1 MRPKVF
7 IGSASEGIEYAR
19 ATRGLLN
26 EDADITVWNE
36 LNSGLSRT
44 IIEHLVQLAGSFDFA
59 ILILTPDDS
68 IRFRGMTAESPRD
81 NVIFELGLFMG
92 SLGRERTILLAQE
105 TDDLKLPS
113 DLGGLIS
120 AKFRAAEDG
129 DHARA
134 LGAACDGIRDHM
146 AATGVSDRDLARHV
160 GALASRQDVQ
170 DAELAR
176 QRTEITSLRMALG
189 GMVTQYEF
197 DKLLGLNRDSFQVR
211 YSDDLVAEL
220 KHLRAMGLVNN
231 HDGTGLRRIGELYRG
246 RPDHFDLRD
255 HFYITDQGHEY
266 LRVRQDL
273 ESLVTAPGVAST

>member
-7 IGSASEGIEYAR
+7 IGSATEGIEYAR

-26 EDADITVWNE
+26 EDADITVWSE
-36 LNSGLSRT
+36 LESGLSRT
-44 IIEHLVQLAGSFDFA
+44 IIEHLVELAGSFDFA

-68 IRFRGMTAESPRD
+68 IEFRGMAAETPRD

-92 SLGRERTILLAQE
+92 TLGRERTILLAQE

-113 DLGGLIS
+113 DLEGLIR

-129 DHARA
+129 NHPGV
-134 LGAACDGIRDHM
+134 LGAACDRIRDHM
-146 AATGVSDRDLARHV
+146 AATGLSDRDLARHV
-160 GALASRQDVQ
+160 GALASRQDIQ

-197 DKLLGLNRDSFQVR
+197 DKLVGLSRDSFPVR

-231 HDGTGLRRIGELYRG
+231 YEGTGLRGLGARYRG
-246 RPDHFDLRD
+246 RPDHFDLRE

-266 LRVRQDL
+266 LRVRSDL
-273 ESLVTAPGVAST
+273 EALVSTPEVAAT